1 MAVNCI
7 LLSVHTMKSRKIR
20 QMRKLSRGPELIN
33 IWISLLCLAGES
45 GDSGYLYMADDV
57 PYTVE
62 TLSIE
67 LEYDAGLIAEA
78 ITLFLSWKMIAL
90 DHGAIRFMSWD
101 KYQNSD
107 NVPPSAKAK
116 RKKTQNIRK
125 QAVKRIGVE
134 PSELSPED
142 TVSPLGGLGKNLVY
156 LSDAQMGDLLDRMD
170 VNTFDRYIGIVA
182 QQIEMGRTVKNAYNL
197 ILRMATE
204 DGVIKK

>member
-7 LLSVHTMKSRKIR
+7 LLSVSTMKSRKIR
-20 QMRKLSRGPELIN
+20 QMRKLSHGPELIN

-45 GDSGYLYMADDV
+45 GNSGYLYMAEDI

-90 DHGAIRFMSWD
+90 DHGVIRLMSWD
-101 KYQNSD
+101 KYQNND
-107 NVPPSAKAK
+107 NVPQSAKSK

-125 QAVKRIGVE
+125 QAVKRIEVE
-134 PSELSPED
+134 PCNLSNTE
-142 TVSPLGGLGKNLVY
+142 TISPLGGLGKNLVY
-156 LSDAQMGDLLDRMD
+156 LSEEQMGDLLDRMD
-170 VNTFDRYIGIVA
+170 INTFDRYIGIVA
-182 QQIEMGRTVKNAYNL
+182 HQIEMGRKVNNAYSL
-197 ILRMATE
+197 ILRMAKE
-204 DGVIKK
+204 DGIIK